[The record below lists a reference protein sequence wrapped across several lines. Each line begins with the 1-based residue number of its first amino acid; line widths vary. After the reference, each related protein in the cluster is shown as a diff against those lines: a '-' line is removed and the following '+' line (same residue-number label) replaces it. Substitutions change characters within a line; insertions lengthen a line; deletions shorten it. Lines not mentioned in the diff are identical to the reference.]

1 MLQPRGLTEAS
12 NHCIEGR
19 LHSGDVTFA
28 RSDGNLTYM
37 VCVAPERDLLIA
49 KTHSMYE
56 RMLLYMLYL
65 CCVTGTDPAVL
76 RTEAV
81 ALA

>member
-1 MLQPRGLTEAS
+1 MGAKIQQSVTYLLTEDEFWVGHDS
-12 NHCIEGR
+12 VQNTGPGCKPELGKTLSTTIR
-19 LHSGDVTFA
+19 LF
-28 RSDGNLTYM
+28 
-37 VCVAPERDLLIA
+37 
-49 KTHSMYE
+49 E

-76 RTEAV
+76 RAEAV